1 MMLSP
6 PYLNRTDRIQQ
17 DPQSLFCIH
26 HPVTLRIC
34 VRFKA
39 LVQNSSPY
47 SYSFAFR
54 LHEMH
59 RYPNLMVNFT
69 AIYAKIYKTQCNSRN
84 LRKKN
89 LQLLGKFV
97 KLLCVYFFEVNMVQ
111 HSVLGEM

>member
-6 PYLNRTDRIQQ
+6 PYLNRTDQIQQ
-17 DPQSLFCIH
+17 DPHSLFCFH

-54 LHEMH
+54 LKEAVSHDGW
-59 RYPNLMVNFT
+59 YVT
-69 AIYAKIYKTQCNSRN
+69 
-84 LRKKN
+84 
-89 LQLLGKFV
+89 QLLN
-97 KLLCVYFFEVNMVQ
+97 CEVDI
-111 HSVLGEM
+111 VL